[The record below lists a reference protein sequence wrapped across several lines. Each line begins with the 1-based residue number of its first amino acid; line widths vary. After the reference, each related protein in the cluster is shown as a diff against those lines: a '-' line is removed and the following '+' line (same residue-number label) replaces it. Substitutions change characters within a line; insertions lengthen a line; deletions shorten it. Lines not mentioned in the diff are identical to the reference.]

1 MGKSRSGPDGGA
13 GLRRVKI
20 GEIVI
25 TPFVSSRFR
34 LDGGSMFGVIPKA
47 LWQKKAKPDALNRIS
62 LNCNS
67 LLVETGGTRALIEP
81 GMGSKYDRKLKE
93 IYCLAR
99 CDVLSGLAV
108 LGIEPGEIDVVV
120 PTHLHLDHA
129 GGCTACAGP
138 GRAVPSFPN
147 ARVVV
152 QRAEWE
158 AATSPHPLSVGSY
171 QPADFMPLLES
182 GTLELV
188 DGEVEA
194 AEGVRVELTG
204 GHTPGHQV
212 VRIRS
217 GGSEALF
224 VGDIVPTTA
233 HLKLNWLMAW
243 DLEPRVV
250 YEARA
255 RLLEDCAR
263 RGVMVFSAHDPEI
276 AACRLREGR
285 PGSFAIEEDS
295 VVEAVFDAG
304 APVSGI
310 EDDRPGVV

>member
-1 MGKSRSGPDGGA
+1 MGTSRLGQDGGT
-13 GLRRVKI
+13 GPRRIKI

-34 LDGGSMFGVIPKA
+34 LDGGSMFGVVPKA
-47 LWQKKAKPDALNRIS
+47 IWRKLAPPDALNRIT

-67 LLVETGGTRALIEP
+67 LLVEAGGTRVLIEP

-93 IYCLAR
+93 IYGLAG
-99 CDVLSGLAV
+99 CDVLSGLAA
-108 LGIEPGEIDVVV
+108 LGIEPGEIDTVV

-129 GGCTACAGP
+129 GGCTAWADP
-138 GRAVPSFPN
+138 GKAVPSFPN

-158 AATSPHPLSVGSY
+158 AATSPHPLSAASY
-171 QPADFMPLLES
+171 QPGDFTPLLE
-182 GTLELV
+182 GGALELV
-188 DGEVEA
+188 DGVVEV
-194 AEGVRVELTG
+194 AEGLRVELTG

-243 DLEPRVV
+243 DLEPLVV

-255 RLLEDCAR
+255 TLLEDCAR

-276 AACRLREGR
+276 AACRLREER
-285 PGSFAIEEDS
+285 PGSFAIEEGS
-295 VVEAVFDAG
+295 VVEAVFHADPLETG
-304 APVSGI
+304 V
-310 EDDRPGVV
+310 EDKRPGVV